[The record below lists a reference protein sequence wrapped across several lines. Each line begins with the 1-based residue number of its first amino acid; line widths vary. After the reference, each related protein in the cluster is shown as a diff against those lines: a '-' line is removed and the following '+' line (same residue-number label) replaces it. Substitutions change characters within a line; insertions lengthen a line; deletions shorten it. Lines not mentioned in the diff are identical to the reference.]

1 MSSDCILPFNDYYN
15 HYLHIEDKK
24 EKKNLTTNSVFQIY
38 VRILFTGFVK
48 NTTLILSTNHTHS

>member
-24 EKKNLTTNSVFQIY
+24 EKKTSQQ
-38 VRILFTGFVK
+38 
-48 NTTLILSTNHTHS
+48 ILSSKYMLEYFLQVLSKIQP